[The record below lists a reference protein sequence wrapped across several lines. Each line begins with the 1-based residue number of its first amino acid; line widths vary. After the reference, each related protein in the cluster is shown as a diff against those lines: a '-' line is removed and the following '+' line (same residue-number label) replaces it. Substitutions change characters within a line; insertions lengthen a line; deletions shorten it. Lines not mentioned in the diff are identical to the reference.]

1 MPESIKGLLS
11 LALAQRRLC
20 FLEQVQL
27 RLLMELFAFVESL
40 DGGVC
45 CDL

>member
-1 MPESIKGLLS
+1 MPESIKGLL
-11 LALAQRRLC
+11 AKMRVC
-20 FLEQVQL
+20 FLKQMQL